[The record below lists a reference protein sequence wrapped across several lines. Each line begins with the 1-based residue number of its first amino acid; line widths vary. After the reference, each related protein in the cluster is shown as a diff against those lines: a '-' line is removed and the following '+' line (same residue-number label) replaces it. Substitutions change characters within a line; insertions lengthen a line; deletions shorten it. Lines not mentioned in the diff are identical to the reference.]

1 MSKYTTEV
9 RFICEQAAGYRESQP
24 YSKVNEIIQ
33 KAIPYVFSFDFPIF
47 DENYRNV
54 LCTKILRHYYT
65 REICEEVVGLWKL
78 RLETRLNE
86 IMPYYNQLYKSELIT
101 FNPMYDTDITTENTA
116 NKNEIRENTENEVE
130 DKTGGNNRKRDY
142 TDKATTTAE
151 GNATNE
157 DSGNTTSTDTSKD
170 LYSDTPQG
178 SLQNVDNETYLTNAR
193 KISDSKNESR
203 TNNSTSNSTE
213 TSTLNDAVAENVTD
227 TYNENTTRDKTG
239 NSKLNSTDAYVETIR
254 GKSGGASY
262 SKLLEEF
269 RRTFMNIDVQIIN
282 DLNDLF
288 FGLW

>member
-9 RFICEQAAGYRESQP
+9 RFICEQAAGYTESQP

-33 KAIPYVFSFDFPIF
+33 KSIPSIFSFDFPIF
-47 DENYRNV
+47 DESYRNV

-101 FNPMYDTDITTENTA
+101 FNPMYDTDITTENNA
-116 NKNEIRENTENEVE
+116 NKNEIRENTESDVK
-130 DKTGGNNRKRDY
+130 DTTGENKRKRDY
-142 TDKATTTAE
+142 TDNATTTGE
-151 GNATNE
+151 GHASNE
-157 DSGNTTSTDTSKD
+157 DSGNTTNTDTSKD

-193 KISDSKNESR
+193 KISDSKNETR
-203 TNNSTSNSTE
+203 TNTNTSSSTE
-213 TSTLNDAVAENVTD
+213 TSTLTDAVAENVAD
-227 TYNENTTRDKTG
+227 TYNENVTRNNTV
-239 NSKLNSTDAYVETIR
+239 NSKLNSTDAYIETIR

>member
-9 RFICEQAAGYRESQP
+9 RFICEQAAGYTESQP
-24 YSKVNEIIQ
+24 YSNVNEIIQ
-33 KAIPYVFSFDFPIF
+33 KSIPSIFSFDFPIF
-47 DENYRNV
+47 DESYRNV

-101 FNPMYDTDITTENTA
+101 FNPMYDTDITTENNA
-116 NKNEIRENTENEVE
+116 NKNEIRENTENDVE
-130 DKTGGNNRKRDY
+130 DKTGGNKRKRDY
-142 TDKATTTAE
+142 TDNATTTGE
-151 GNATNE
+151 GHASNE
-157 DSGNTTSTDTSKD
+157 DSGNTTNTDTSKD

-193 KISDSKNESR
+193 KISDSKNETR
-203 TNNSTSNSTE
+203 TNTNTSSSTE
-213 TSTLNDAVAENVTD
+213 TSTLTDAVAENVAD
-227 TYNENTTRDKTG
+227 TYNENVTRNNTV
-239 NSKLNSTDAYVETIR
+239 NSKLNSTDAYIETIR

>member
-9 RFICEQAAGYRESQP
+9 RFICEQAAGYTESQP

-33 KAIPYVFSFDFPIF
+33 KSIPSIFLFDFPIF

-101 FNPMYDTDITTENTA
+101 FNPMHDTDITTENNA
-116 NKNEIRENTENEVE
+116 NKNEIRENTENDVE
-130 DKTGGNNRKRDY
+130 DKTGGNKRKRDY
-142 TDKATTTAE
+142 TDNATTTGE
-151 GNATNE
+151 GHASNE
-157 DSGNTTSTDTSKD
+157 DSGNTTNTDTSKD

-193 KISDSKNESR
+193 KISDSKNETR
-203 TNNSTSNSTE
+203 TDTNTSSNTE
-213 TSTLNDAVAENVTD
+213 TSTLTDAIAENVAD
-227 TYNENTTRDKTG
+227 TYNENVTRNNKV
-239 NSKLNSTDAYVETIR
+239 NSKLNSTDAYIETIR